1 MALSD
6 DVVERGMSGLEEV
19 DMVNVDLKST
29 VVRHLDYRV
38 LVLSGEIDMHTA
50 PALHE
55 QIFDLIEEDR
65 RPLVVDLTGIS
76 FCDSAGVNIAAAARK
91 YAVSRDV
98 MLAVVGLHGRV
109 DKIFRMT
116 GMDRL
121 IPIYAT
127 LPDAAFDLIK
137 ISLSD

>member
-1 MALSD
+1 MALSE
-6 DVVERGMSGLEEV
+6 DVVERGTSGLEEV
-19 DMVNVDLKST
+19 GMVNEDLTTT
-29 VVRHLDYRV
+29 VVRHLDYRILV
-38 LVLSGEIDMHTA
+38 LVGEIDMHTA
-50 PALHE
+50 AALHE

-76 FCDSAGVNIAAAARK
+76 FCDSAGVNIVAAARK
-91 YAVSRDV
+91 YAASHDV
-98 MLAVVGLHGRV
+98 RLAVVGLRGRV

-121 IPIYAT
+121 IPVYPT

-137 ISLSD
+137 TSLSD